1 MIMKE
6 KRIFFILFL
15 LIIPVISAGDVI
27 LINAGGDNQMCIN
40 AGGVIEDCFF
50 CAENCNFCVPAT
62 CIILGHNCGTW
73 PDKCSGT
80 LNCGS
85 CSSGHTCSSGT
96 CTVISGGDTGGG
108 GGGGGGG
115 GTAKP
120 KEEKLTDLK
129 VIPEEFNLVAK
140 LGIPFS
146 AKISLLNLKY
156 SELEIKVSLT
166 NSLKNVISFEEETSF
181 VMASGETRILNF
193 EITPPSET
201 GIYTGKIIF
210 ASGEKKL
217 EVPFV
222 LNVGSGLSLFDVSLD
237 INEQDRTINVGE
249 RLKGQINLVQ
259 AGVQENVDVSVHYI
273 VKDFEDNIY
282 LEETETIMVYKQK
295 SYEHEFNTQNL
306 PAGDYVIG
314 AEIIYTG
321 GVATASYPFKVI
333 EKTEVTD
340 THLTYIVLSIVL
352 FIGIVLLLIILNYY
366 KRQNIKYNI
375 KKRRW
380 KRR

>member
-1 MIMKE
+1 MN
-6 KRIFFILFL
+6 KRGIFILFL
-15 LIIPVISAGDVI
+15 MLIPLISAKDVL
-27 LINAGGDNQMCIN
+27 LINAGGDNQMCMN
-40 AGGVIEDCFF
+40 LGGVIEDCFF
-50 CAENCNFCVPAT
+50 CEENCNFCVPKT
-62 CIILGHNCGTW
+62 CASLGYNCGTW
-73 PDKCSGT
+73 SDSCSGT

-85 CSSGHTCSSGT
+85 CSGTCSSGV
-96 CTVISGGDTGGG
+96 CTVTPVTPGGGTGGG
-108 GGGGGGG
+108 GGGG
-115 GTAKP
+115 TTKP

-140 LGIPFS
+140 LGIPSS
-146 AKISLLNLKY
+146 AKISLTNIKY
-156 SELEIKVSLT
+156 SELPVTISLT
-166 NSLKNVISFEEETSF
+166 NSLQNIISFEEETSF

-210 ASGEKKL
+210 TSEEKRL

-237 INEQDRTINVGE
+237 INEQDRTIDIGE

-259 AGVQENVDVSVHYI
+259 AGVQENVDVSIHYL

-295 SYEHEFNTQNL
+295 NYEHEFNTQNL

-314 AEIIYTG
+314 AEVIYTG

-333 EKTEVTD
+333 AKAEVTD
-340 THLTYIVLSIVL
+340 THLTYIILSIVL

-366 KRQNIKYNI
+366 KRQNLKYRI